1 VKQQPVRERL
11 AGDYRVHERDC
22 CHMREVRQSRRL
34 ESHLDELT
42 VERRIAHA
50 LAAEDQN
57 SRRVQWGR
65 RKEGLHRRHLIRGEG
80 NGFVP
85 EGSALP
91 VDVSA
96 GATSNATQNY
106 LTSPRLANLYF
117 FSAKL

>member
-1 VKQQPVRERL
+1 
-11 AGDYRVHERDC
+11 
-22 CHMREVRQSRRL
+22 
-34 ESHLDELT
+34 
-42 VERRIAHA
+42 
-50 LAAEDQN
+50 
-57 SRRVQWGR
+57 
-65 RKEGLHRRHLIRGEG
+65 LHRRHLIRGEG